1 MAMKT
6 TKLQTVARRLKSSL
20 YIVTF
25 AAVVLRVFVAEAP
38 AQADLTEV
46 DLERLSAGRTV
57 RVGSPGTGRVTEMP
71 LELYVAR
78 VLAGEGEPHADDA
91 AQQALAIVIRT
102 FALANHDRHSREG
115 FDLCDTTHCQVLRA
129 STASS
134 RRAVAS
140 TARQLLTYHG
150 RPAEVFYSA
159 SCGGRSEIASNV
171 WPGTNAP
178 YLRSVPDDVCK
189 GDQPWTLD
197 LPLREV
203 KQRLAQAGFE
213 GRSLRDLRI
222 ERRSESG
229 RVARLR
235 LPGLRPDAIA
245 GDQFRAAI
253 GVGVLRSTA
262 FTIKRRGNSIRFTG
276 RGYGHGVGM
285 CVIGAG
291 RRARRGE
298 NVRTI
303 LTQYFPGLELTRS
316 SSPEEQPR

>member
-1 MAMKT
+1 
-6 TKLQTVARRLKSSL
+6 LKSFVSFV
-20 YIVTF
+20 IFV
-25 AAVVLRVFVAEAP
+25 AIVLRVFVAYSP
-38 AQADLTEV
+38 AQTDVTEV
-46 DLERLSAGRTV
+46 DLERVSAGRTV

-71 LELYVAR
+71 LEVYIAR
-78 VLAGEGEPHADDA
+78 VLSGEGEPNAGDA

-134 RRAVAS
+134 RRAAAS
-140 TARQLLTYHG
+140 TAGQLLTYRG
-150 RPAEVFYSA
+150 KPAEVFYSA
-159 SCGGRSEIASNV
+159 SCGGRSEVATNV

-189 GDQPWTLD
+189 GDAPWTLD
-197 LPLREV
+197 LPLRDV
-203 KQRLAQAGFE
+203 QQRLTRAGFE

-253 GVGVLRSTA
+253 GFGVLRSTA
-262 FTIKRRGNSIRFTG
+262 FTITRRGNSIRFTG

-298 NVRTI
+298 SVKEI
-303 LTQYFPGLELTRS
+303 LAQYFPGLELTGN
-316 SSPEEQPR
+316 